1 MISLDG
7 ISKSFSQDGKEL
19 EILFPLTLNIEQGE
33 FLALMGPSGTGKSTL
48 LNIIGCLIKPTTGKY
63 LLEDANIH
71 QLTDRR
77 LSQIR
82 SHKIGFVF
90 QMFHLLPGLTALEN
104 VILPVL
110 YNRKMSHTEY
120 KAKARNLLETLG
132 LADRLFHKP
141 DTLSGGQQQR
151 VAIARALINDPRV
164 LIADEPTGNLDANAS
179 GELLEL
185 LLGLNHIGTTIIMA
199 THSENVA
206 KVAKRVVS
214 LDKGRIVS
222 DRKVLQ

>member
-19 EILFPLTLNIEQGE
+19 EIIFPLTLNIERGE

-63 LLEDANIH
+63 LLEDVHIH

-151 VAIARALINDPRV
+151 VAIARALINDPSV
-164 LIADEPTGNLDANAS
+164 LIADEPTDNLDATAS

-214 LDKGRIVS
+214 LDKGCIVS